1 MSSVKRRKTD
11 KNPSLEDVK
20 SKKTKELPH
29 TFPEPIED
37 TEDNRVIEENEE
49 VEEDEAPK
57 SFKDLGIVD
66 SLCEACDT
74 LGYKAPTPIQ
84 RESIPLALQGR
95 DLIGLAETGS
105 GKTAAFALPI
115 LQALL
120 DKPQPLFGLVLAPT
134 RELAYQISQQF
145 EALGSV
151 IRVKCAVI
159 VGGMDMVPQSI
170 ALGKKPHIIVAT
182 PGRLLDHLENT
193 KGFSLRSLKYLVM
206 DEADRLLDLDF
217 GPILDKILK
226 VLPRERRTYLF
237 SATISSKVESLQRAS
252 LKDPLR
258 VSISSN
264 KYQTVSTL
272 IQNYIFIPLVH
283 KDTYLIYLLNEF
295 AGQSA
300 IIFTR
305 TVNETQRIAILLRT
319 LGFGAIP
326 LHGQL
331 SQSSRLGAL
340 NKFRAG
346 SREILVATDVAARGL
361 DIPSVDVVLNYDM
374 PQDSKT
380 YIHRVGR
387 TARAG
392 KSGHAISFVT
402 QYDVEIW
409 MRIEAA
415 LGKKQDEYPTVKD
428 EVMVFKPR
436 VEEAQRHARNEMKNL
451 HEDRGKKGA
460 VLKGRRPANGA
471 KRGRDEM
478 DREEASRV
486 LWRSNGF
493 NPMIGHTRRRGLADA
508 STNDMTLPLK
518 GYKVLDMT
526 RVLAGPYCTQIL
538 GDLGAEVIKVEH
550 PTKGDDT
557 RHWGPPYAKYLDG
570 SGKEGPGES
579 AYFFAVNRN
588 KKSLGLSFKHPSAV
602 KILHK
607 LAAESDILV
616 ENYLPGSLKKY
627 GMDYETL
634 REINPRLIYASIT
647 GYGQTGPYRN
657 RAGYDVMVE
666 AEMGLMHITGSRDGP
681 PVKVG
686 VAVTDLTTGLYTSN
700 SIMAA
705 LLARG
710 RTGRGQHIDVAL
722 SDCQVA
728 TLSNLASSCLISGK
742 KDEGR
747 WGTAHPSI
755 VPYRSYKTK
764 DGDILFGG
772 GNDRLFGL
780 LCNGLGRPEWKED
793 PRFVV
798 NTARVAHRADLDSSI
813 EKITQD
819 KTTKEWLDIFEGSGL
834 PYAAINDVQGTLN
847 HEHVLARDMVK
858 EMDHEYC
865 GPIKMVNTPVKYSES
880 KPSIRT
886 VPPMLGQHT
895 DEILRDILGMDES
908 DIEALKAEGAMSL
921 GLVALQ
927 HARH

>member
-1 MSSVKRRKTD
+1 MSSVKRRKTE
-11 KNPSLEDVK
+11 KDVSSGSK
-20 SKKTKELPH
+20 SKHVKESKQVSPSPS
-29 TFPEPIED
+29 PEPIEE
-37 TEDNRVIEENEE
+37 TKTNE
-49 VEEDEAPK
+49 VEDDAEEAEVVK
-57 SFKDLGIVD
+57 SFKELGIVD

-115 LQALL
+115 LQSLL

-134 RELAYQISQQF
+134 RELAYQISQSF

-159 VGGMDMVPQSI
+159 VGGMDMVPQAI

-237 SATISSKVESLQRAS
+237 SATISSKVESLQTS
-252 LKDPLR
+252 KFEG
-258 VSISSN
+258 
-264 KYQTVSTL
+264 STA
-272 IQNYIFIPLVH
+272 IH

-415 LGKKQDEYPTVKD
+415 LGKKQDEYQTVKD

-460 VLKGRRPANGA
+460 VLKGRRPAKGA

-478 DREEASRV
+478 DREEAVRQ
-486 LWRSNGF
+486 
-493 NPMIGHTRRRGLADA
+493 IRRRGLADA

-557 RHWGPPYAKYLDG
+557 RHWGPPYAKYLDD
-570 SGKEGPGES
+570 SGREGPGES

-627 GMDYETL
+627 GMDYDTL

-728 TLSNLASSCLISGK
+728 TLSNLASSCLISGD

-780 LCNGLGRPEWKED
+780 LCDGLGRSDWKED

-798 NTARVAHRADLDSSI
+798 NTARVAHRAELDSSI

-819 KTTKEWLDIFEGSGL
+819 KTTQEWLNIFEGSGL

-847 HEHVLARDMVK
+847 HEHVLARNMVK

-886 VPPMLGQHT
+886 APPMLGQHT
-895 DEILRDILGMDES
+895 DEILRDVLGMNES
-908 DIEALKAEGAMSL
+908 EIEALKAEGA
-921 GLVALQ
+921 VK
-927 HARH
+927 